1 MDKIL
6 ITGSTDGLGFL
17 TAKRLIA
24 DGQEV
29 VLHARNAQRAKE
41 VLLKLPQVKHV
52 VIGDLSSRNDVED
65 LAQQINQ
72 LGPFDTIIHNAGVYT
87 NDSKLTFQVNVIAPY
102 ILTALVTPPKRLIFI
117 SSGMHVG
124 SHLNLNNVANV
135 NYSGSKLQILMFA
148 KILARLWPETTTTI
162 VDPGW
167 VPTKMGGP
175 GASDDLTLGYTTQ
188 VWLAT
193 LADTSVSGTYYHHM
207 KPDRYDPRVDDSD
220 VQETFLAALKKITNL
235 QLP

>member
-41 VLLKLPQVKHV
+41 VLLRLPQVKHV

-72 LGPFDTIIHNAGVYT
+72 LGPFDTIIHNAGVY
-87 NDSKLTFQVNVIAPY
+87 
-102 ILTALVTPPKRLIFI
+102 
-117 SSGMHVG
+117 SG
-124 SHLNLNNVANV
+124 
-135 NYSGSKLQILMFA
+135 
-148 KILARLWPETTTTI
+148 W
-162 VDPGW
+162 
-167 VPTKMGGP
+167 
-175 GASDDLTLGYTTQ
+175 
-188 VWLAT
+188 
-193 LADTSVSGTYYHHM
+193 
-207 KPDRYDPRVDDSD
+207 
-220 VQETFLAALKKITNL
+220 
-235 QLP
+235 